1 MRSNYKVGIGAR
13 SGWLLVL
20 RAVLGWA
27 RESLLLRES
36 VVPITSV
43 VGGIGREEGVPIEDC
58 YYTFDGFDEAKARA
72 AAFADEMFSEYLWVI
87 EDEIVSPEMQLGFTP
102 E

>member
-1 MRSNYKVGIGAR
+1 M
-13 SGWLLVL
+13 
-20 RAVLGWA
+20 
-27 RESLLLRES
+27 
-36 VVPITSV
+36 
-43 VGGIGREEGVPIEDC
+43 PIEDC

-87 EDEIVSPEMQLGFTP
+87 EGETASPEMQVGFIP